1 MNFEVIKNAGIS
13 RHANGNDIRLVVL
26 GAIALFSTSELV
38 TSSGKHLVKTS
49 HAHIVFLMY
58 KLITSAKNSVDFSI
72 GFDGDQHKRRDELT
86 NNKCIKGKY
95 HLRIMLKEVFG
106 FAEHQEKTLTA
117 LVLILH

>member
-1 MNFEVIKNAGIS
+1 
-13 RHANGNDIRLVVL
+13 
-26 GAIALFSTSELV
+26 
-38 TSSGKHLVKTS
+38 
-49 HAHIVFLMY
+49 MY

-106 FAEHQEKTLTA
+106 FAEHQEKNTYGLGFKLTLTRNEDKAA
-117 LVLILH
+117 LHKALALADA